1 MNNLNQQFSESL
13 FKADNALKLFKKHIE
28 SYSQELVRQFDPHQ
42 PVNKLISSKAKFI
55 DNLLTTCWNH
65 FLTPLENELSLIA
78 VGGYGR
84 NELFPHSDID
94 ILILL
99 SDDKDLEFQAA
110 LSQFNTF
117 LWDIGL
123 KPGLST
129 RTIDE
134 CMEMAAKDQTV
145 LTGLLELRLICGNSS
160 LFDTLK
166 KQVRSDKIWSSE
178 QYFSAKLEEQIQRH
192 TKYHDTAY
200 NLEPN
205 VKESPGGLRD
215 MQVIAWVFKQH
226 YHTATLRE
234 LIKHKFITTEEYNDL
249 MSAQQQLWQIRF
261 ALHILTGRCEDRL
274 LFDNQR
280 ELASW
285 FGYVDENNNQCIE
298 QFMQNYYKTV
308 VGLERLNE
316 MLLQIFRERFVSP
329 TEAKTTQTLDEN
341 FNSVSGYIEAKHDN
355 VFVDNP
361 LAILEIFLLQ
371 QQNPSLKGI
380 RATTIRLIR
389 KSLYLIDENFRNNNE
404 AQRLFVEIFKQS
416 HGLTHALRRM
426 NRHGVLSAY
435 LPDFANIVAR
445 MQYDLFHIY
454 TVDEHTL
461 FVIRN
466 LRRFSLE
473 KHQHELPFC
482 NSIFL
487 LINKP
492 EVLYLAALFHDIAK
506 GKGGDHSTLGE
517 DIVIEF
523 CKRHKISDHDSKLIA
538 WLVKNHLIMSM
549 TAQRKDI
556 SDPEI
561 IHEFASQVGSIEYLN
576 HIYLL
581 TVADIRATSPTL
593 WNSWK
598 DSLLKELYTAA
609 HKALRKGLQEP
620 ADQQARSNET
630 KREAREGLLEQG
642 ISDETIDQ
650 TWKHFNEDY
659 FLRYYPEEI
668 ICHTA
673 AIASSN
679 EEDLPL
685 VLLRPQTQRGSAEV
699 FIFSKVKKRI
709 FSNCT
714 ATLDQLGL
722 TILDARIVTTKDQ
735 FVLNSF
741 QVLEQSGKPIKD
753 LYRELHICSAI
764 RKSILNNEISSHQNL
779 HRQSNQ
785 AKHFPIPT
793 RIYFHEDPQN
803 QCTILEIITTDQP
816 GLLSE
821 ISKAFVEHDVHI
833 NSARITTIGSRVEDI
848 FSITNSASKTITDQD
863 QLRKIKDSIIANLEA
878 EKTEKNE

>member
-13 FKADNALKLFKKHIE
+13 FNAKNAPKQFKKLIE
-28 SYSQELVRQFDPHQ
+28 SYNQELTRQFDPHQ
-42 PVNKLISSKAKFI
+42 PVNKLISSKARFI
-55 DNLLTTCWNH
+55 DNLLATCWKH

-99 SDDKDLEFQAA
+99 SNKQDSEFQSA
-110 LSQFNTF
+110 LSLFNTF

-123 KPGLST
+123 EPGLST

-134 CMEMAAKDQTV
+134 CMETAIEDQTV
-145 LTGLLELRLICGNSS
+145 LTGLLEMRLISGNTAS
-160 LFDTLK
+160 FETLK
-166 KQVRSDKIWSSE
+166 KKIRSDDNIWPSE
-178 QYFSAKLEEQIQRH
+178 QYFSAKLEEQTQRH
-192 TKYHDTAY
+192 IKYHDTAY

-215 MQVIAWVFKQH
+215 MQVIAWVFKRH
-226 YHTATLRE
+226 YHSATLKE
-234 LIKHKFITTEEYNDL
+234 LIKYEFITEQEYNDL
-249 MSAQQQLWQIRF
+249 MSAQQKLWQIRY
-261 ALHILTGRCEDRL
+261 ALHIINGRREDRL

-280 ELASW
+280 ELANW
-285 FGYVDENNNQCIE
+285 FGYTDQNNNQCIE

-316 MLLQIFRERFVSP
+316 MLLQIFQERFI
-329 TEAKTTQTLDEN
+329 TQTKAKTSLSLDTN
-341 FNSVSGYIEAKHDN
+341 FNSVSGYIEAKHDQ
-355 VFVDNP
+355 VFVNNP
-361 LAILEIFLLQ
+361 LALLEIFLLQ
-371 QQNPSLKGI
+371 QQNPSIKGI

-389 KSLYLIDENFRNNNE
+389 KNLYLIDEDFRKNQE
-404 AQRLFVEIFKQS
+404 TRRLFIEIFRQS
-416 HGLTHALRRM
+416 NGLTHALRRM

-435 LPDFANIVAR
+435 LPCFANIVAR

-461 FVIRN
+461 FVVRN

-473 KHQHELPFC
+473 KHNQELPFC
-482 NSIFL
+482 NAIFL

-517 DIVIEF
+517 EIAREF
-523 CKRHKISDHDSKLIA
+523 CVQHKISLHDTKLIA
-538 WLVKNHLIMSM
+538 WLVKNHLLMSM

-556 SDPEI
+556 SDPEVVY
-561 IHEFASQVGSIEYLN
+561 EFASQVGSTEYLN

-581 TVADIRATSPTL
+581 TVADIRATSPAL

-609 HKALRKGLQEP
+609 HKALRRGLQEP
-620 ADQQARSNET
+620 ASQQARCNET
-630 KREAREGLLEQG
+630 KQEARKELLEQG
-642 ISDETIDQ
+642 ITDKTIDE

-668 ICHTA
+668 VCHTT

-679 EEDLPL
+679 ENDLPL
-685 VLLRPQTQRGSAEV
+685 VLLRPQTQRGSAEI
-699 FIFSKVKKRI
+699 FIFSKVRERI

-722 TILDARIVTTKDQ
+722 SILEARIVTTKDQ
-735 FVLNSF
+735 YVLNSF
-741 QVLEQSGKPIKD
+741 QVLEQSGKPIND
-753 LYRELHICSAI
+753 LHRELHICSSI
-764 RKSILNNEISSHQNL
+764 RNRILNNEISAHQNL
-779 HRQSNQ
+779 HRQSRQ
-785 AKHFPIPT
+785 AKHFPIT
-793 RIYFHEDPQN
+793 TQIYFHQDAQN

-821 ISKAFVEHDVHI
+821 ISKAFLEHDVYI
-833 NSARITTIGSRVEDI
+833 NSARITTIGSRVEDM
-848 FSITNSASKTITDQD
+848 FYITDKASKPITDQD
-863 QLRKIKDSIIANLEA
+863 QLNNIKDTILANLE
-878 EKTEKNE
+878 TEKI